1 MYFHPLHF
9 VFARKLQYLSNR
21 QSTYVNSN
29 DSSSAREDIVMPL
42 QSPIEAV
49 DGKTKIS
56 NILVKK
62 NTDII
67 ISIIGANL
75 DKAIWGDDAE
85 EWKPERWLE
94 PLPESVAAARLPG
107 VYSSMC
113 VTSNILSRNADI

>member
-1 MYFHPLHF
+1 
-9 VFARKLQYLSNR
+9 
-21 QSTYVNSN
+21 
-29 DSSSAREDIVMPL
+29 MPL

-56 NILVKK
+56 NVLAKK

-75 DKAIWGDDAE
+75 DKTIWGDDAE

-113 VTSNILSRNADI
+113 VTSNILSRNADICI